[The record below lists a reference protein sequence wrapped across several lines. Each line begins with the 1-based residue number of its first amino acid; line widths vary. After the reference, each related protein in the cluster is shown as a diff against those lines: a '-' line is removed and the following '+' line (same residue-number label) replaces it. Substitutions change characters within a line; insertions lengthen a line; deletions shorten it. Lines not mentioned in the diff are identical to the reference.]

1 MLLEKSVTPP
11 SPCSVS
17 LSLLNAS
24 SLSSPYSTS
33 DADDVLLRYNFRSR
47 REIFNYTLSI
57 PTTIN
62 EESSRYSRTPSPHA
76 ERFTFRSLSEE
87 FDLPIPERSPLIA
100 QASSCEWPNGNN
112 SDAATDNDNEARG
125 RHNSEDS
132 GHVTMTEDSGA
143 AARADNYGSDID
155 VTDCPAETDKLLSD
169 VSLLTSETQDG
180 SCKLSHEMRIDDLEI
195 HQLSESE
202 DNDAEG
208 EIPSETLVRTEHILT
223 KFGSAGRAEAS
234 A

>member
-1 MLLEKSVTPP
+1 MTPP
-11 SPCSVS
+11 SPCAVS

-33 DADDVLLRYNFRSR
+33 DGDDVRMRYNFRSR

-62 EESSRYSRTPSPHA
+62 EESSRFSRTPSPHA

-87 FDLPIPERSPLIA
+87 FELPIPERSPLIA
-100 QASSCEWPNGNN
+100 QSASCECPLTH
-112 SDAATDNDNEARG
+112 DEDLMADTDVRG

-132 GHVTMTEDSGA
+132 GHVTMTEESA
-143 AARADNYGSDID
+143 VAARADHWSSDTD
-155 VTDCPAETDKLLSD
+155 VNDCPAETDKLLSC
-169 VSLLTSETQDG
+169 VSLTADMQAQP
-180 SCKLSHEMRIDDLEI
+180 CKLPQEIQMHDLDFMKQVDTVDSDTDD
-195 HQLSESE
+195 LSESASC
-202 DNDAEG
+202 NQMVNNLNSLG
-208 EIPSETLVRTEHILT
+208 I
-223 KFGSAGRAEAS
+223 AEAS